1 MLLDGGDLKCS
12 YEMALYIVYR
22 CRETGAVPL
31 NIGERLL
38 ETHFPHCNNDY
49 ECKDRFLRQ
58 IRIVADN
65 GLDEDIDDRTIKA
78 TEKKLRRC
86 HYLFWLEN
94 FFDYLPALLLS
105 QNHKP

>member
-38 ETHFPHCNNDY
+38 ETHLSYCNNNC
-49 ECKDRFLRQ
+49 ECKERFLRQ

-65 GLDEDIDDRTIKA
+65 GLDKDIDDRTIK
-78 TEKKLRRC
+78 EFKKKLKACRC
-86 HYLFWLEN
+86 LFWLEN
-94 FFDYLPALLLS
+94 FFDYLPALLS
-105 QNHKP
+105 TPKP